1 MESVAAQMSPLE
13 QDCLYLFWGEVSHQ
27 EKKKQTLVH
36 FNLYAFGFV
45 CFIVFFVVV
54 AWFVCCF
61 TDIALY
67 QGKNQEASCI
77 SSLGKASPS
86 AEDKCMNL
94 HQWWKYNLHP
104 SVARP
109 CAEAWDMGC
118 FSLKWGLFWMWI
130 WELWRIPVS
139 VFLRRNGMGNM
150 YWKENLEHLL
160 KCLRVYLS
168 KEKQNISGNI
178 LVLPCPLVLAKRE
191 NSNNRKIWNADI
203 KSNKTL

>member
-1 MESVAAQMSPLE
+1 MKWAIRK
-13 QDCLYLFWGEVSHQ
+13 
-27 EKKKQTLVH
+27 KKKQTLVH

-139 VFLRRNGMGNM
+139 VFLRRNDMGNM